1 MNVKFLTGMSLALAL
16 GACVSMPRP
25 NAALESARM
34 AVHTAEA
41 DPNVNKYAAL
51 DLDVARKDLS
61 NAEYAA
67 LHHQDAVIAQS
78 AYLATQN
85 ARLAQARGAAK
96 ADDARVAAG
105 QGERDQIM
113 LAARSSEAANA
124 QYAAANA
131 KQAAVNSKQVAD
143 SALVQRDQA
152 NAETAR
158 VQAELDA
165 LKATPTSRGM
175 VLTLGDVLFDTGRA
189 ELKPGAT
196 RKLDQLGQFLAE
208 HPDRRVQIDGFTDSV
223 GTDSYN
229 EELSQ
234 RRANAVRTALLSRG
248 VDASRI
254 GTEGYGKSYPVADNA
269 DSGGRQLNRRVEVVI
284 GGNDGTPITPRSGL

>member
-1 MNVKFLTGMSLALAL
+1 MKTQLLCGMSLALIL
-16 GACVSMPRP
+16 GACVSVPQP
-25 NAALESARM
+25 NAALESARI
-34 AVHTAEA
+34 AVQTAEA

-61 NAEYAA
+61 NAENAA
-67 LHHQDAVIAQS
+67 LHHQDAQIAQS

-85 ARLAQARGAAK
+85 ARLAQAHAAAK

-105 QGERDQIM
+105 QVERDQIM
-113 LAARSSEAANA
+113 LAARTREADNA
-124 QYAAANA
+124 KLAAANA
-131 KQAAVNSKQVAD
+131 KQVAD
-143 SALVQRDQA
+143 SALSQRDQA
-152 NAETAR
+152 NEETVR

-165 LKATPTSRGM
+165 LKATPTPRGM

-189 ELKPGAT
+189 ELKSGAS
-196 RKLDQLGQFLAE
+196 RKIDQLAQFLVE

-234 RRANAVRTALLSRG
+234 RRANAVRGALIARG
-248 VDASRI
+248 VDSPRI
-254 GTEGYGKSYPVADNA
+254 GTEGYGKSYPVASNS

-284 GGNDGTPITPRSGL
+284 GGNNGTPIARRTGL